1 MQKLFKRSLALVL
14 SIMMVVTMFSGM
26 SFAAEP
32 LEPFTEWTAGTSG
45 ILHIG
50 VAGAQEGDANYADM
64 RYFAQEFVPEKDI
77 VTGVQ
82 LGMILTGGTAKM
94 HIEIRKDVNGEAIY
108 TTEVP
113 FHSKGNLTAMYEFGF
128 NQEVA
133 VTPGEVYY
141 IVYYLA
147 ARDAGNVCVVVGSDV
162 GSGNATHPLYTYQV
176 SNGGDV
182 TFDASARYLVANFGL
197 ITTPGM
203 NMLVRDNDAFIGGT
217 FHIDGFHGLRADT
230 EVKTEGLASMLGGWS
245 GIDVTADNQVKA
257 HACFSIPYGG
267 ISFANAKYFVF
278 DLYLDGVDIN
288 AHDGVR
294 FGNETTWSSIF
305 AENNSA
311 EFKQYLNDNT
321 KEGWNTIVVPLPTT
335 EQWATKNVQNIWF
348 AGDRDDSFILSKNDA
363 IMGFDN
369 FRIMDEKGY
378 QAFLN
383 PEEPEEPEV
392 PEEPDGSAPV
402 VDGEKDEFYTDAK
415 SMTVTSAFAGVG
427 AGATENTTQATIKT
441 YYTWDDAYN
450 YVYMEISEPGYANTT
465 QNMDVVYYVN
475 QPNVAG
481 YFFQNAGGGYIQWNI
496 AQGVDSATSAG
507 STLMPAEKAGYI
519 DGATGQ
525 TRRYEFKFDRDP
537 ASPGFFVSPVVYGS
551 ASYVVGY
558 HAFYSTNGHFVKY
571 EDESTWAYTDVKPE
585 EPEVP
590 EKVILDESLFNLD
603 AVKGLTGTRA
613 GITVADN
620 KNFTEGNGSHYIT
633 LGDSNVA
640 NFEIIPYGTN
650 ESGSNDVTNTRDIS
664 KFINEDGEFYITFD
678 MYVSDPSIVTKQRFM
693 FGMGCYIDGKY
704 TKIEAG
710 CMALNANTQDG
721 KNATWADFGLTDGV
735 KAGWNKLAIKMDCS
749 DDSKYLE
756 GADPTRWDATK
767 FRFIRFMAD
776 GFTANAANQ
785 IRFDDVRI
793 MTVDAYE
800 ANFAARNAAKDVVIA
815 INGLSKD
822 ATATDEAVV
831 AIKEA
836 YAALSDE
843 QKAMVSNYSV
853 IENMETAVEPL
864 DMQLHAMDKIDMQI
878 IAAGNTATNGVQG
891 KIVTNN
897 YVEGKGAHFSNWAG
911 KEIGA
916 VEKMYLSLT
925 NLPNVDFSV
934 ADYLAFDIFV
944 NDVTPKWT
952 NGANDI
958 NLQLGSAADWGS
970 SDLFTYGNANFAQYV
985 NDLKLGEWNHV
996 VIPLDTNAKN
1006 VKNLKLYWENA
1017 VTITGENPYVL
1028 FDDFRLLNEAALAI
1042 DTERTAAKA
1051 VIAQIATLDAAN
1063 DAAIAAADEAYKA
1076 LTEAQQ
1082 AYVTN
1087 YSVIADILA
1096 TKAAAKDVVDAI
1108 NGLKGN
1114 VFMFNDCNNNND
1126 EGGTEII
1133 ANYNSGALDKE
1144 ITAEGYA
1151 KFSLKAAGAP
1161 DFPMTF
1167 RNGTGVVAADYSE
1180 LVFDIFVSEGME
1192 IVTGSWGNTHYQT
1205 GFGGIDENKVDSIG
1219 LAPAFEK
1226 LVPGQWNTV
1235 RLTASTKTDLIKQI
1249 TLRPFKIFKGDA
1261 GDYVLID
1268 NIRFE
1273 SVNEITYADKA
1284 AVAAVKEAYDALSDA
1299 GKALVTNVADLDE
1312 LVAYMTAQETA
1323 AADVINAINALP
1335 AVEELTIDDQAALNA
1350 ADAALNA
1357 LEADTKAALVAAEL
1371 IEKVDALKAQ
1381 MQVLIESTDV
1391 GALCKPVA
1399 DAIDALPAVD
1409 AVRASDEAAINSA
1422 LELYNALSD
1431 EAKTYMAENYAAQV
1445 EKLNAVVA
1453 ELANEKQFEV
1463 DAQAIIEAIAA
1474 LPETVK
1480 VADEE
1485 AVNAAK
1491 AAFDAASAD
1500 VQYYV
1505 TNKAV
1510 LDAAVAALATD
1521 KADKAA
1527 ADALNEKLAF
1537 LLEIDKVLEEDVEW
1551 IQGMYAEY
1559 VALNANAKAY
1569 IPEESVKALE
1579 EAYDAS
1585 RMFGPIDVQFRAFE
1599 KFGADAAKD
1608 GTAGREASK
1617 FGKDTKQPIEGK
1629 SSLAISW
1636 DKATTNNEFHM
1647 FIYHYNQGQ
1656 VGDGPQWATD
1666 TFAGEGSWEVPC
1678 PSASKGTLSLVF
1690 DMYVS
1695 NAAALRNASGDCG
1708 FGFDAETPNAWG
1720 GGGQGGGANKAVLM
1734 AAFDAAN
1741 GGAGLK
1747 DGWNQVILPLGM
1759 NKNYAGKVLT
1769 VYDMRFYFIGVNI
1782 TDGFT
1787 VKLDDIRFM
1796 NQEAI
1801 ETILPGRTAAKQV
1814 TMAIYDLAEDYTYEE
1829 GVKIAAA
1836 YNALADENKELVI
1849 GFEAFV
1855 ADFMT
1860 KFEAQ
1865 IQADIAAAAEVDEKI
1880 AALTS
1885 AVTMFNDCDTMV
1897 HESGL
1902 ELFANL
1908 NSGGDNKSLAE
1919 GQGVDGGNAA
1929 KFTKKAAGASEF
1941 NEVFRVAE
1949 PIDFTG
1955 AETLEFDL
1963 FISEGMTITPG
1974 WSPVYLQSG
1983 HYNDN
1988 DSDKIASIDMKDMMG
2003 DWKVGEWNHVVISLD
2018 SVPDMVRTKLAQI
2031 CIRLYNTLSG
2041 EAGEYIMI
2049 DNIVMAGE
2057 KAITLED
2064 KANVEAA
2071 RAAYDALTDAQ
2082 KSYVANVAA
2091 LEAAEATIAELEK
2104 AAQEAADKEAA
2115 AAVDAIIA
2123 ELPAEIALENKAAVE
2138 AARTAYDA
2146 LTDAQ
2151 KAFVEGLATLEA
2163 AEGVIAALE
2172 KAAADKAAAEA
2183 VDALIEAFPETVT
2196 PADAEA
2202 VNAAKAAYDALT
2214 EEQKALVKAENVTAL
2229 EAALEAIVAPQ
2240 YKLGDVD
2247 GDDAIGAADALEV
2260 LKSIVGKVTL
2270 TETQILAADV
2280 NKDGN
2285 VNAEDALEILK
2296 EVVGKDNCF

>member
-1 MQKLFKRSLALVL
+1 MFKRSLALVL
-14 SIMMVVTMFSGM
+14 SIMMIATMFSGM
-26 SFAAEP
+26 TFAAET
-32 LEPFTEWTAGTSG
+32 LEPFTEWTQGNSHL
-45 ILHIG
+45 LHIG
-50 VAGAQEGDANYADM
+50 KADAVEGEANWDDF
-64 RYFAQEFVPEKDI
+64 RYLAQEFVPEKEI
-77 VTGVQ
+77 ITGVQ
-82 LGMILTGGTAKM
+82 FGFILTGGDAIA
-94 HIEIRKDVNGEAIY
+94 HVEIRKGDVNSEAIY

-113 FHSKGNLTAMYEFGF
+113 INSRGNLNAMYEFGF
-128 NQEVA
+128 DEEVA
-133 VTPGEVYY
+133 VTPGEA
-141 IVYYLA
+141 YYLVFYFA
-147 ARDAGNVCVVVGSDV
+147 QRDAGNVGIVVGSDV
-162 GSGNATHPLYTYQV
+162 GPSGATHPLYTWQM
-176 SNGGDV
+176 NQGGEV
-182 TFDASARYLVANFGL
+182 VYNAGQKNLVANFK
-197 ITTPGM
+197 IISTPGM
-203 NMLVRDNDAFIGGT
+203 NKLVRDNDAFIGGT
-217 FHIDGFHGLRADT
+217 FHIEGFGSLRADT
-230 EVKTEGLASMLGGWS
+230 TIKTEGVASMVGGWT
-245 GIDVTADNQVKA
+245 GKDVTVDNDTKA
-257 HACFSIPYGG
+257 HACFSIENGG
-267 ISFANAKYFVF
+267 ISFAKAKYFVF
-278 DLYLDGVDIN
+278 DLYLDGVTIN
-288 AHDGVR
+288 NPSGIR
-294 FGNETTWSSIF
+294 FGHETTWSSIF
-305 AENNSA
+305 AENNSE
-311 EFKQYLNDNT
+311 EFRNYLKT
-321 KEGWNTIVVPLPTT
+321 AKEGWNTIVVPLPAT
-335 EQWATKNVQNIWF
+335 EQWATKNVANIWIAF
-348 AGDRDDSFILSKNDA
+348 DEADSLILSKNDA
-363 IMGFDN
+363 IMAFDN

-378 QAFLN
+378 QAYLASQ
-383 PEEPEEPEV
+383 EPEV
-392 PEEPDGSAPV
+392 PEEPEVPAPV
-402 VDGEKDEFYTDAK
+402 VDGEKDELYTDAK
-415 SMTVTSAFAGVG
+415 SMTITQAFAGVG
-427 AGATENTTQATIKT
+427 QGATENTTQTTIKT
-441 YYTWDDAYN
+441 YYAWDDAYN
-450 YVYMEISEPGYANTT
+450 YVYMEISEPGYAYTG

-475 QPNVAG
+475 QPNVSG
-481 YFFQNAGGGYIQWNI
+481 YFFQNAGGGYIQWTI

-537 ASPGFFVSPVVYGS
+537 ASPGFFVSPCVYGS
-551 ASYVVGY
+551 ASYTVAY
-558 HAFYSTNGHFVKY
+558 HSFYSTNGHFVKY

-585 EPEVP
+585 EPEEP
-590 EKVILDESLFNLD
+590 EKVIYDESLLNLD
-603 AVKGLTGTRA
+603 TVGAITGTRA
-613 GITVADN
+613 GITVTDN
-620 KNFTEGNGSHYIT
+620 KNFTEGTGSHYIT
-633 LGDSNVA
+633 LGDAGVD
-640 NFEIIPYGTN
+640 NFEILVYGTN
-650 ESGSNDVTNTRDIS
+650 ESGSNAVTNTQDIS
-664 KFINEDGEFYITFD
+664 KFINADGEFYVTFD
-678 MYVSDPSIVTKQRFM
+678 MYVSDPAIVTQSRFM
-693 FGMGCYIDGKY
+693 FGMGCYIQGKY
-704 TKIEAG
+704 EQIRGAD
-710 CMALNANTQDG
+710 MALNANTQAG

-767 FRFIRFMAD
+767 LRFFRFYAD

-785 IRFDDVRI
+785 IRFDDLRI

-815 INGLSKD
+815 INELPAD
-822 ATATDEAVV
+822 ATGADEAVV

-1108 NGLKGN
+1108 NGLKAD
-1114 VFMFNDCNNNND
+1114 VFMFNDCNTNND

-1180 LVFDIFVSEGME
+1180 LVFEIFVSEGME

-1249 TLRPFKIFKGDA
+1249 TLRPYKIFKGDA
-1261 GDYVLID
+1261 GDYVMID

-1284 AVAAVKEAYDALSDA
+1284 AVAAVKEAFDALSNE
-1299 GKALVTNVADLDE
+1299 GKALVTNVAELDE
-1312 LVAYMTAQETA
+1312 LVAYMAAQEAA
-1323 AADVINAINALP
+1323 AADVVNAINALP
-1335 AVEELTIDDQAALNA
+1335 TVEELVIGDQAALNA

-1463 DAQAIIEAIAA
+1463 DAVAIIEAIAA

-1510 LDAAVAALATD
+1510 LDAAIAALATD

-1579 EAYDAS
+1579 EAYTAS

-1599 KFGADAAKD
+1599 KLGADTNKNGNAAGALDRNKV
-1608 GTAGREASK
+1608 
-1617 FGKDTKQPIEGK
+1617 QPLEGK
-1629 SSLAISW
+1629 SSLAMTW
-1636 DKATTNNEFHM
+1636 ENAAQGEFHV

-1656 VGDGPQWATD
+1656 VSGGNQWETAT
-1666 TFAGEGSWEVPC
+1666 FEGEGAWEVPC
-1678 PSASKGTLSLVF
+1678 PKASKGTLNLVF
-1690 DMYVS
+1690 DLYVS
-1695 NAAALRNASGDCG
+1695 DPAVIRNASGDCG

-1720 GGGQGGGANKAVLM
+1720 GGGQGGGVNKAELM

-1747 DGWNQVILPLGM
+1747 AGWNQVILPLGM

-1769 VYDMRFYFIGVNI
+1769 VYDMRFYFLGANI
-1782 TDGFT
+1782 PAGFAL
-1787 VKLDDIRFM
+1787 KFDDIRFM

-1801 ETILPGRTAAKQV
+1801 DTILPGRTAAKQV
-1814 TMAIYDLAEDYTYEE
+1814 TLSIYGLADDYTYEE
-1829 GVKIAAA
+1829 GLEIIKA
-1836 YNALADENKELVI
+1836 YDALADENKELVI
-1849 GFEAFV
+1849 GMEEFV
-1855 ADFMT
+1855 ADFVA
-1860 KFEAQ
+1860 KFQNE
-1865 IQADIAAAAEVDEKI
+1865 IQADVNAAVVVIDQI
-1880 AALTS
+1880 DALFNTEI
-1885 AVTMFNDCDTMV
+1885 MFNDCEALTVD
-1897 HESGL
+1897 GL
-1902 ELFANL
+1902 EVVANL

-1929 KFTKKAAGASEF
+1929 KFTKKAAGTSEF
-1941 NEVFRVAE
+1941 NEVFRVVE

-1955 AETLEFDL
+1955 AQTLEFDL

-1974 WSPVYLQSG
+1974 WSPVYFQSG
-1983 HYNDN
+1983 HYNNN
-1988 DSDKIASIDMKDMMG
+1988 DTDKIASIDMKDMMG
-2003 DWKVGEWNHVVISLD
+2003 DWYAGEWNHVVISLD
-2018 SVPDMVRTKLAQI
+2018 SIPDMVRTSLAQI
-2031 CIRLYNTLSG
+2031 SIRLYNTLSG

-2049 DNIVMAGE
+2049 DNIILAGE
-2057 KAITLED
+2057 KAITLDD
-2064 KANVEAA
+2064 KADVEAA
-2071 RAAYDALTDAQ
+2071 RAAYEALTETQ
-2082 KSYVANVAA
+2082 KAYVENVAD

-2115 AAVDAIIA
+2115 AAVDALIA
-2123 ELPAEIALENKAAVE
+2123 ELPAEIALENKAAVV
-2138 AARTAYDA
+2138 AAREAYNA
-2146 LTDAQ
+2146 LTEAQ

-2163 AEGVIAALE
+2163 AEAAIAALE
-2172 KAAADKAAAEA
+2172 KAEADKAAAAA

-2229 EAALEAIVAPQ
+2229 EAALEAIVAPE
-2240 YKLGDVD
+2240 YKLGDID
-2247 GDDAIGAADALEV
+2247 GDGKISAADALEA
-2260 LKSIVGKVTL
+2260 LKSVVGKVTL
-2270 TETQILAADV
+2270 TDTQKLAGDV
-2280 NKDGN
+2280 DKDGD
-2285 VNAEDALEILK
+2285 VDATDALEILK